1 MPPAA
6 PASPS
11 DQRPTLLYR
20 AYHAATR
27 LALPFAARS
36 VMRKLDR
43 HGVPPERQR
52 ERLGYATLPRRDGQL
67 IWFHGASVG
76 ESLSAL
82 TLITYLEKRLPR
94 AQFLIT
100 SGTATSAELVSK
112 RLPPRTRHQFAA
124 LDAPGPVARFLDHWR
139 PDAALFVESEL
150 WPVTL
155 TETRR
160 SGAQLALV
168 NARLSRKSVD
178 TWRKYPDTARFL
190 LDHFAVFLT
199 QNAQAQD
206 NLRLMGAAPDRIRP
220 GSNLK
225 AFAPPL
231 PVDQHVVN
239 QFRGELQNRPLWIAS
254 STHEGEED
262 IVLQAHRR
270 LLERRPDL
278 CLLLAP
284 RHPERG
290 DAVEA
295 LIRNAGL
302 TSARRSRGETPDE
315 TTQVYLA
322 DTLGELGTWYALT
335 PVVFLGGSLLPI
347 GGHNPFEVARAG
359 AAVITGPGVHNFS
372 ETFSPLLAA
381 GGACEVSN
389 GDDLAAAVG
398 RWLDDPAALNTAR
411 DACVQV
417 TNRQETA
424 MDQVIDTLCDALN
437 LEGS

>member
-1 MPPAA
+1 MRPATEHQLQE
-6 PASPS
+6 P
-11 DQRPTLLYR
+11 RPTLLYR
-20 AYHAATR
+20 AYRTGACI
-27 LALPFAARS
+27 ALPLAARG
-36 VMRKLDR
+36 VLRKLA
-43 HGVPPERQR
+43 HQGVARERQR
-52 ERLGYATLPRRDGQL
+52 ERLGHATLPRPDGQL

-82 TLITYLEKRLPR
+82 TLITCLEKRLPD

-100 SGTATSAELVSK
+100 SGTATSAELVAK

-124 LDAPGPVARFLDHWR
+124 LDAPAAVARFLGHWR

-155 TETRR
+155 TETRK
-160 SGAQLALV
+160 SGAHLALV
-168 NARLSRKSVD
+168 NARLSSKSVE
-178 TWRKYPDTARFL
+178 TWRKYPGTAHFL

-199 QNAQAQD
+199 QNSEAQN
-206 NLRLMGAAPDRIRP
+206 NLRLMGAAPDKIRP

-225 AFAPPL
+225 AFAAPL
-231 PVDQHVVN
+231 PVDPLVLG
-239 QFRGELQNRPLWIAS
+239 RIRSDLQNRPVWIAS
-254 STHEGEED
+254 STHDGEEE

-270 LLERRPDL
+270 LLEHRPDL

-290 DAVEA
+290 DAVET

-302 TSARRSRGETPDE
+302 TCARRSRDESPDSA
-315 TTQVYLA
+315 TQVYLA

-372 ETFSPLLAA
+372 ETYSPLVAA
-381 GGACEVSN
+381 GGACEVNNAAELS
-389 GDDLAAAVG
+389 AAVD
-398 RWLDDPAALNTAR
+398 RWLEDPAALAAAR
-411 DACVQV
+411 KACSQV
-417 TNRQETA
+417 TTRQETA
-424 MDQVIDTLCDALN
+424 MDQVIDTLCDSLQLSA
-437 LEGS
+437 G